1 MGVTNPIT
9 PRGRYLD
16 EYPLTLD
23 GTSQELV
30 PNGGAILYFMVQ
42 NPTGNGTIKVNLLGG
57 DALLTGFEIP
67 GGGSLEMAAGVTNG
81 AITVSGTLGE
91 EVYAVASTY

>member
-9 PRGRYLD
+9 PRGRYLT
-16 EYPLTLD
+16 EYALTLD

-30 PNGGAILYFMVQ
+30 PANEAILYFMVQ
-42 NPTGNGTIKVNLLGG
+42 NPAGNAAIKVNLLGG
-57 DALLTGFEIP
+57 DALVTGFEIP
-67 GGGSLEMAAGVTNG
+67 GGGSLEMSQGVTNG

-91 EVYAVASTY
+91 DIYAVASAY